1 MKIYQLL
8 QNKVHLPVT
17 NEEQNFIQRHRH
29 NIRITALDERDT
41 LLAQNLVR
49 KGVYSISKDNN
60 TLIKAVNESTT

>member
-8 QNKVHLPVT
+8 QNKVQLPVT
-17 NEEQNFIQRHRH
+17 NEEQNFIQRHKH
-29 NIRITALDERDT
+29 NIRLTALDERDT